1 MRLKHFDYRYWS
13 DAYWWPPSRC
23 NLYIRRSK
31 SLTWDNGP
39 RLIDMVTET
48 KIKDANKIVIH
59 AENQTVSVIRGL
71 DFEIK
76 RLMIRQKAR
85 NKGEKWRVDC
95 ECSQNQQV
103 QSLV

>member
-1 MRLKHFDYRYWS
+1 MRLKHFLITGIGLMLTGGLLAGATYTLG
-13 DAYWWPPSRC
+13 AQ
-23 NLYIRRSK
+23 K

-48 KIKDANKIVIH
+48 KKIKDANKIVIH

-76 RLMIRQKAR
+76 RLMIRQK
-85 NKGEKWRVDC
+85 
-95 ECSQNQQV
+95 SQK
-103 QSLV
+103 